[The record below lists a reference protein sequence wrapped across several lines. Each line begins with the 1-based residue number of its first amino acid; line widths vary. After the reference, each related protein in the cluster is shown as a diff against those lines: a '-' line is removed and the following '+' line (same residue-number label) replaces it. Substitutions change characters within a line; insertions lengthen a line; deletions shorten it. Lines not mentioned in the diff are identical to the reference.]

1 MEQIKGIFAASL
13 SLLNKNLALDVK
25 NTIKHAENIID
36 NGCHGVVFFGSTGQ
50 SQLISLSEK
59 IQLINHLPNSK
70 YKEKFIIGT
79 GLNSLSD
86 TINLMKIS
94 KTLNFD
100 KFLIMPPAYYKY
112 GDEDVIN
119 FYTRIINEIGECN
132 IILYNFEKLSGYKF
146 SIDCVEKLADKF
158 PKQIVG
164 VKDSSYNLYENLKI
178 NNFSVMPGSESKLLK
193 GLELGCSG
201 IITATTN
208 VTSALAREVYDN
220 FFNKSSQDLNKK
232 LCNVRSAFE
241 KYNLISGLHSFM
253 SEKNEIYKNVLPP
266 LDILSETDKKELFSN
281 LKKLDFN
288 IQNLK
293 AAQYEFSKFS

>member
-1 MEQIKGIFAASL
+1 MEQINGIFAAGL
-13 SLLNKNLALDVK
+13 SLLDKNLALDIK

-59 IQLINHLPNSK
+59 IQLINHLPNSR

-94 KTLNFD
+94 KTLNFN

-112 GDEDVIN
+112 GDEEVIN
-119 FYTRIINEIGECN
+119 FYTKIINEIGECN

-146 SIDCVEKLADKF
+146 SINCVEKLAKKF
-158 PKQIVG
+158 SKQIIG

-178 NNFSVMPGSESKLLK
+178 NNFSVMPGSETKLLK

-220 FFNKSSQDLNKK
+220 FINKSPQHLNKK
-232 LCNVRSAFE
+232 LCEIRKVFD

-266 LDILSETDKKELFSN
+266 LKLLSETDKKELFSE
-281 LKKLDFN
+281 LKKLNFN
-288 IQNLK
+288 IENLK
-293 AAQYEFSKFS
+293 AA